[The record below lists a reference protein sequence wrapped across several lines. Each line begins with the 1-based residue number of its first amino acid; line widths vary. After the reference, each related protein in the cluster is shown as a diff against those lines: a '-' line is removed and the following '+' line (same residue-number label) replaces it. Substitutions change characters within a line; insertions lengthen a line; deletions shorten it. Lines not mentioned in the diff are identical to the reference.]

1 MHCSRCSEP
10 FDCAKVYVW
19 AEFHNDV
26 NFGLAT
32 LCEACWKD
40 VQMGLR
46 ALLTSHVWGRGVI
59 PRRLRSPLPPARA
72 PLPPCP
78 RLVTPA
84 SLVRAGTPVLPCRR
98 TSGGADVPF
107 FGMSA
112 LL

>member
-46 ALLTSHVWGRGVI
+46 ALLTSHVWGEGSH
-59 PRRLRSPLPPARA
+59 PQAPAFAA
-72 PLPPCP
+72 P
-78 RLVTPA
+78 
-84 SLVRAGTPVLPCRR
+84 AGPGSAAT
-98 TSGGADVPF
+98 VP
-107 FGMSA
+107 
-112 LL
+112 

>member
-32 LCEACWKD
+32 LCDACWQE

-46 ALLTSHVWGRGVI
+46 ALLTSHGGHFHASAFSAAGPECTV
-59 PRRLRSPLPPARA
+59 S
-72 PLPPCP
+72 
-78 RLVTPA
+78 TP
-84 SLVRAGTPVLPCRR
+84 T
-98 TSGGADVPF
+98 
-107 FGMSA
+107 
-112 LL
+112 